1 MDITQLN
8 TARYHGLNLTD
19 LQILLLLAEQGSACM
34 SDLAADLGLTEA
46 AITLACK
53 KLVGKMLIQR
63 LRRHWTDGRLV
74 MVELGELG
82 RVRIHQITGTF
93 PEASLSSAH

>member
-19 LQILLLLAEQGSACM
+19 LQILLLLAEQGSICM
-34 SDLAADLGLTEA
+34 SDLAADLGITEA
-46 AITLACK
+46 AVSLACR

-63 LRRHWTDGRLV
+63 VRSRWTDGRLV
-74 MVELGELG
+74 MVELADLG
-82 RVRIHQITGTF
+82 GVRIHQITGKF
-93 PEASLSSAH
+93 PERVFA